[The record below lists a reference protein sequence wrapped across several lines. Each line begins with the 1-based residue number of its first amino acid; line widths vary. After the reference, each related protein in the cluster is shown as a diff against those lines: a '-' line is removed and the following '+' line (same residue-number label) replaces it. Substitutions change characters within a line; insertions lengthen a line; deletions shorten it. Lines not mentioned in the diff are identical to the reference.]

1 MFGNVMRRQKEKPQ
15 VINDQNTKRR
25 QKWDARVHLT
35 RDLKQLN
42 QHDELYQI
50 TLSKTPKNVILKKW
64 YSPFFHPT
72 ISEKIKKLYRKQ

>member
-1 MFGNVMRRQKEKPQ
+1 ML
-15 VINDQNTKRR
+15 

-50 TLSKTPKNVILKKW
+50 TLSKTPKNVIFQKW
-64 YSPFFHPT
+64 DAPFFYPKLEKKTEPGGGWGVRQT
-72 ISEKIKKLYRKQ
+72 ILN